1 MADYDL
7 ELVQNSTYERAFAWK
22 KNGEIQ
28 ALTDYS
34 HHAQIRQREDTDSAL
49 LLDLGPHM
57 TLVEGDTKIRLRIP
71 GGVLAALNPRDFKRA
86 AWDLVLVS
94 VSDPTDRVTLL
105 EGAVSLDPGTTVVPG

>member
-7 ELVQNSTYERAFAWK
+7 ELVQNSTYERAFSWK
-22 KNGEIQ
+22 KNGVVQ
-28 ALTDYS
+28 SLTDYS
-34 HHAQIRQREDTDSAL
+34 HHSHVRHREDVDSEL
-49 LLDLGPHM
+49 LIDLAPYM

-71 GGVLAALNPRDFKRA
+71 GAALAALNPRDFKRA

-105 EGAVSLDPGTTVVPG
+105 EGAVTLDPGATVVPG